1 MSAGLQAELTTMV
14 TGLLASSPPPS
25 VEPEWSAI
33 YVTMLSPEYA
43 TQR

>member
-1 MSAGLQAELTTMV
+1 MQSSLTTML
-14 TGLLASSPPPS
+14 TGLIASSPPPS